1 MSPSSSEASFDDQA
15 LPPTPAAPPEPEDDF
30 PRSSGRGR
38 SGAPGRR
45 RAEYGGPAFDDSRAG
60 NSGFRQPPHDREAEQ
75 GVLGAMLLSPNT
87 VLDIVE
93 ILTPDDFYHPA
104 HALIYK
110 AIIDLF
116 AESKDI
122 DPVIVA
128 GRLDRQNEL
137 DRVGGAPY
145 LHTLISSV
153 PTAANARYYAEIV
166 DEKATLRRL
175 VEAGTRVVQLG
186 YEGSEGAEVDAV
198 VDMAQQEVF
207 AINNDRSAEDYAV
220 LADILQPTLDEMD
233 EITANGGLAMGVP
246 PASSTS
252 TR

>member
-1 MSPSSSEASFDDQA
+1 
-15 LPPTPAAPPEPEDDF
+15 
-30 PRSSGRGR
+30 
-38 SGAPGRR
+38 
-45 RAEYGGPAFDDSRAG
+45 
-60 NSGFRQPPHDREAEQ
+60 
-75 GVLGAMLLSPNT
+75 MLLSPNT

-153 PTAANARYYAEIV
+153 PTAANARYYAAV
-166 DEKATLRRL
+166 SYTHLTLPTILL
-175 VEAGTRVVQLG
+175 V
-186 YEGSEGAEVDAV
+186 
-198 VDMAQQEVF
+198 
-207 AINNDRSAEDYAV
+207 
-220 LADILQPTLDEMD
+220 
-233 EITANGGLAMGVP
+233 
-246 PASSTS
+246 
-252 TR
+252 